1 MNNRI
6 HTTIILAA
14 AAFAACSGLERADI
28 VPATKTSRIM
38 LVREGAAD
46 VSVYA
51 FRRQG
56 AVFLFDTLF
65 REGWTPDGKLS
76 VRMPNGH
83 YKFLFAS
90 GAADRIA
97 LQPAPLTRQ
106 TSWEEASFVLLKNA
120 VVPGTCFPA
129 DELFLQY
136 PASDANTVYT
146 IDGAAQTVR
155 ARLTRAVCRIS
166 VTVKRGYH
174 DGTRYVEVPYA
185 KPQSVLDQIG
195 RIARAIDE
203 QQICGPSGDP
213 VRIEMFAHG
222 ALCMAVSGKCYLSLH
237 ETGCSANRGACRQI
251 CRRKY
256 TLTDVETG
264 AQLAAEGQYLLS
276 PKDLCTIDFL
286 DRFVGAG
293 VRVLKIEGRAR
304 GAEYVRRVVACYDR
318 ALRAM
323 ETGEYT
329 PELAAALKEELA
341 TVFNRGFWQGYYAG
355 APMAEHSEHY
365 GSSATR
371 RKVYVGRVTN
381 FFKKQS
387 VAEVWVEASPVRRG
401 DELFFQGPTTGV
413 VELTADPYVG
423 NAPAQEAVQGVFCSL
438 KTPSLVRRGD
448 QLYRMVP
455 ADASNSQPD

>member
-14 AAFAACSGLERADI
+14 AAFAACAVVERAAL
-28 VPATKTSRIM
+28 VPSSLTSRF
-38 LVREGAAD
+38 LLSREGAAD
-46 VSVYA
+46 VSAFA

-106 TSWEEASFVLLKNA
+106 TSWEEAAFVLRKNA

-195 RIARAIDE
+195 RIELSADHTGLRVNP
-203 QQICGPSGDP
+203 GGSSGTAT
-213 VRIEMFAHG
+213 VTA
-222 ALCMAVSGKCYLSLH
+222 
-237 ETGCSANRGACRQI
+237 
-251 CRRKY
+251 
-256 TLTDVETG
+256 TLT
-264 AQLAAEGQYLLS
+264 AADYAELTDGGFVRLEG
-276 PKDLCTIDFL
+276 PFVIPPADGGEVGL
-286 DRFVGAG
+286 DITVVPAAG
-293 VRVLKIEGRAR
+293 
-304 GAEYVRRVVACYDR
+304 
-318 ALRAM
+318 
-323 ETGEYT
+323 
-329 PELAAALKEELA
+329 AALQPVQLRLTGKAERNKQLEITLWITLDYPVIGVEIQTAPITEEQDGD
-341 TVFNRGFWQGYYAG
+341 T
-355 APMAEHSEHY
+355 
-365 GSSATR
+365 GSW
-371 RKVYVGRVTN
+371 
-381 FFKKQS
+381 
-387 VAEVWVEASPVRRG
+387 E
-401 DELFFQGPTTGV
+401 
-413 VELTADPYVG
+413 
-423 NAPAQEAVQGVFCSL
+423 
-438 KTPSLVRRGD
+438 
-448 QLYRMVP
+448 
-455 ADASNSQPD
+455 

>member
-1 MNNRI
+1 MKRYDI
-6 HTTIILAA
+6 EIMAPVGSYESLAA
-14 AAFAACSGLERADI
+14 AIRAGADAVYFGVGKLNMRSASAANFTLDDLGRI
-28 VPATKTSRIM
+28 VASARKAGVKTYLTVNTI
-38 LVREGAAD
+38 VYEDEIAD
-46 VSVYA
+46 VH
-51 FRRQG
+51 
-56 AVFLFDTLF
+56 AVID
-65 REGWTPDGKLS
+65 RAKKEGVD
-76 VRMPNGH
+76 
-83 YKFLFAS
+83 
-90 GAADRIA
+90 
-97 LQPAPLTRQ
+97 
-106 TSWEEASFVLLKNA
+106 A
-120 VVPGTCFPA
+120 VI
-129 DELFLQY
+129 
-136 PASDANTVYT
+136 ASDMAAILYARRIGQEVHISTQSNISNSEAVRFYAQWADTVVLARELSLEQV
-146 IDGAAQTVR
+146 AAIR
-155 ARLTRAVCRIS
+155 RRI
-166 VTVKRGYH
+166 VEDDIRGPR
-174 DGTRYVEVPYA
+174 GELVE
-185 KPQSVLDQIG
+185 
-195 RIARAIDE
+195 
-203 QQICGPSGDP
+203 
-213 VRIEMFAHG
+213 IEMFAHG

-304 GAEYVRRVVACYDR
+304 GAEYVKRVVACYDR

>member
-1 MNNRI
+1 MKRYDI
-6 HTTIILAA
+6 EIMAPVGSYESLAA
-14 AAFAACSGLERADI
+14 AIRAGADAVYFGVGKLNMRSASAANFTLDDLGRI
-28 VPATKTSRIM
+28 VASARKAGVKTYLTVNTI
-38 LVREGAAD
+38 VYEDEIAD
-46 VSVYA
+46 VH
-51 FRRQG
+51 
-56 AVFLFDTLF
+56 AVID
-65 REGWTPDGKLS
+65 RAKKEGVD
-76 VRMPNGH
+76 
-83 YKFLFAS
+83 
-90 GAADRIA
+90 
-97 LQPAPLTRQ
+97 
-106 TSWEEASFVLLKNA
+106 A
-120 VVPGTCFPA
+120 VI
-129 DELFLQY
+129 
-136 PASDANTVYT
+136 ASDMAAILYARRIGQEVHISTQSNISNSEAVRFYAQWADTVVLARELSLEQV
-146 IDGAAQTVR
+146 AAIR
-155 ARLTRAVCRIS
+155 RRI
-166 VTVKRGYH
+166 VEDDIRGPR
-174 DGTRYVEVPYA
+174 GELVE
-185 KPQSVLDQIG
+185 
-195 RIARAIDE
+195 
-203 QQICGPSGDP
+203 
-213 VRIEMFAHG
+213 IEMFAHG

>member
-28 VPATKTSRIM
+28 VPATETSRIM

-106 TSWEEASFVLLKNA
+106 TSWEEAAFVLRENTA
-120 VVPGTCFPA
+120 VPGTCFPA

-155 ARLTRAVCRIS
+155 ARLARCLPDLGHRQARLPRRHAIRRGSLCQTAIRARPDRPHRTLGRPHGPARESRRKQRNGHGDGDTHSGGLCGTYRRGICPARRAFRHS
-166 VTVKRGYH
+166 ARRRRGGRPGYH
-174 DGTRYVEVPYA
+174 
-185 KPQSVLDQIG
+185 G
-195 RIARAIDE
+195 RPR
-203 QQICGPSGDP
+203 G
-213 VRIEMFAHG
+213 
-222 ALCMAVSGKCYLSLH
+222 
-237 ETGCSANRGACRQI
+237 GCSCA
-251 CRRKY
+251 
-256 TLTDVETG
+256 
-264 AQLAAEGQYLLS
+264 
-276 PKDLCTIDFL
+276 
-286 DRFVGAG
+286 
-293 VRVLKIEGRAR
+293 
-304 GAEYVRRVVACYDR
+304 
-318 ALRAM
+318 
-323 ETGEYT
+323 
-329 PELAAALKEELA
+329 
-341 TVFNRGFWQGYYAG
+341 
-355 APMAEHSEHY
+355 
-365 GSSATR
+365 
-371 RKVYVGRVTN
+371 
-381 FFKKQS
+381 
-387 VAEVWVEASPVRRG
+387 
-401 DELFFQGPTTGV
+401 
-413 VELTADPYVG
+413 
-423 NAPAQEAVQGVFCSL
+423 
-438 KTPSLVRRGD
+438 
-448 QLYRMVP
+448 
-455 ADASNSQPD
+455 

>member
-28 VPATKTSRIM
+28 VPATETSRIM

-106 TSWEEASFVLLKNA
+106 TSWEEAAFVLRENTA
-120 VVPGTCFPA
+120 VPGTCFPA

-195 RIARAIDE
+195 RIELSADHTGLRVNP
-203 QQICGPSGDP
+203 GGSSGTAT
-213 VRIEMFAHG
+213 VTA
-222 ALCMAVSGKCYLSLH
+222 
-237 ETGCSANRGACRQI
+237 
-251 CRRKY
+251 
-256 TLTDVETG
+256 TLT
-264 AQLAAEGQYLLS
+264 AADYAELTDGGFVRLEG
-276 PKDLCTIDFL
+276 PFGGEVGL
-286 DRFVGAG
+286 DITVVPAAG
-293 VRVLKIEGRAR
+293 
-304 GAEYVRRVVACYDR
+304 
-318 ALRAM
+318 
-323 ETGEYT
+323 
-329 PELAAALKEELA
+329 AALQPVQLRLTGKAERNKQLDITLWITSDYPVIGVEIQTTPITEE
-341 TVFNRGFWQGYYAG
+341 QD
-355 APMAEHSEHY
+355 
-365 GSSATR
+365 
-371 RKVYVGRVTN
+371 
-381 FFKKQS
+381 
-387 VAEVWVEASPVRRG
+387 G
-401 DELFFQGPTTGV
+401 DTGIW
-413 VELTADPYVG
+413 E
-423 NAPAQEAVQGVFCSL
+423 
-438 KTPSLVRRGD
+438 
-448 QLYRMVP
+448 
-455 ADASNSQPD
+455 

>member
-28 VPATKTSRIM
+28 VPATETSRIM

-106 TSWEEASFVLLKNA
+106 TSWEEAAFVLRKNA

-195 RIARAIDE
+195 RIELSADHTGLRVNP
-203 QQICGPSGDP
+203 GGSSGTAT
-213 VRIEMFAHG
+213 VTA
-222 ALCMAVSGKCYLSLH
+222 
-237 ETGCSANRGACRQI
+237 
-251 CRRKY
+251 
-256 TLTDVETG
+256 TLT
-264 AQLAAEGQYLLS
+264 AA
-276 PKDLCTIDFL
+276 D
-286 DRFVGAG
+286 
-293 VRVLKIEGRAR
+293 
-304 GAEYVRRVVACYDR
+304 
-318 ALRAM
+318 
-323 ETGEYT
+323 
-329 PELAAALKEELA
+329 
-341 TVFNRGFWQGYYAG
+341 YA
-355 APMAEHSEHY
+355 
-365 GSSATR
+365 
-371 RKVYVGRVTN
+371 
-381 FFKKQS
+381 
-387 VAEVWVEASPVRRG
+387 
-401 DELFFQGPTTGV
+401 
-413 VELTADPYVG
+413 ELTDGGFVRLEGPFVIPPPTAGRSAWISRSFPRREPPC
-423 NAPAQEAVQGVFCSL
+423 NRCSC
-438 KTPSLVRRGD
+438 
-448 QLYRMVP
+448 
-455 ADASNSQPD
+455 A

>member
-106 TSWEEASFVLLKNA
+106 TSWEEAAFVL
-120 VVPGTCFPA
+120 PGTCFPA

-195 RIARAIDE
+195 RIELSADHTGLRVNP
-203 QQICGPSGDP
+203 GGSSGTAT
-213 VRIEMFAHG
+213 VTA
-222 ALCMAVSGKCYLSLH
+222 
-237 ETGCSANRGACRQI
+237 
-251 CRRKY
+251 
-256 TLTDVETG
+256 TLT
-264 AQLAAEGQYLLS
+264 AADYAELTDGGFVRLEG
-276 PKDLCTIDFL
+276 PFVIPPADGGEVGL
-286 DRFVGAG
+286 DITVVPAAG
-293 VRVLKIEGRAR
+293 
-304 GAEYVRRVVACYDR
+304 
-318 ALRAM
+318 
-323 ETGEYT
+323 
-329 PELAAALKEELA
+329 AALQPVQLRLTGKAERNKQLEITLWITLDYPVIGVEIQTAPITEE
-341 TVFNRGFWQGYYAG
+341 QD
-355 APMAEHSEHY
+355 
-365 GSSATR
+365 
-371 RKVYVGRVTN
+371 
-381 FFKKQS
+381 
-387 VAEVWVEASPVRRG
+387 G
-401 DELFFQGPTTGV
+401 DTGIW
-413 VELTADPYVG
+413 E
-423 NAPAQEAVQGVFCSL
+423 
-438 KTPSLVRRGD
+438 
-448 QLYRMVP
+448 
-455 ADASNSQPD
+455 

>member
-28 VPATKTSRIM
+28 VPATETSRIM

-106 TSWEEASFVLLKNA
+106 TSWEEAAFVLRENTA
-120 VVPGTCFPA
+120 VPGTCFPA

-155 ARLTRAVCRIS
+155 
-166 VTVKRGYH
+166 GYH

-195 RIARAIDE
+195 RIELSADHTGLRVNP
-203 QQICGPSGDP
+203 GGSSGTAT
-213 VRIEMFAHG
+213 VTA
-222 ALCMAVSGKCYLSLH
+222 
-237 ETGCSANRGACRQI
+237 
-251 CRRKY
+251 
-256 TLTDVETG
+256 TLT
-264 AQLAAEGQYLLS
+264 AA
-276 PKDLCTIDFL
+276 D
-286 DRFVGAG
+286 
-293 VRVLKIEGRAR
+293 
-304 GAEYVRRVVACYDR
+304 
-318 ALRAM
+318 
-323 ETGEYT
+323 
-329 PELAAALKEELA
+329 
-341 TVFNRGFWQGYYAG
+341 YA
-355 APMAEHSEHY
+355 
-365 GSSATR
+365 
-371 RKVYVGRVTN
+371 
-381 FFKKQS
+381 
-387 VAEVWVEASPVRRG
+387 
-401 DELFFQGPTTGV
+401 
-413 VELTADPYVG
+413 ELTDGGFVRLEGPFVIPPADGGEVG
-423 NAPAQEAVQGVFCSL
+423 LDITV
-438 KTPSLVRRGD
+438 
-448 QLYRMVP
+448 VP
-455 ADASNSQPD
+455 AAGKAERNKQLDITLWITSDYPVIGVEIQTTPITEEQDGDTGIWE

>member
-106 TSWEEASFVLLKNA
+106 TSWEEAAFVLRKNA

-195 RIARAIDE
+195 RIELSADHTGLRVNP
-203 QQICGPSGDP
+203 GGSSGTAT
-213 VRIEMFAHG
+213 VTA
-222 ALCMAVSGKCYLSLH
+222 
-237 ETGCSANRGACRQI
+237 
-251 CRRKY
+251 
-256 TLTDVETG
+256 TLT
-264 AQLAAEGQYLLS
+264 AADYAELTDGGEVG
-276 PKDLCTIDFL
+276 L
-286 DRFVGAG
+286 DITVVPAAG
-293 VRVLKIEGRAR
+293 
-304 GAEYVRRVVACYDR
+304 
-318 ALRAM
+318 
-323 ETGEYT
+323 
-329 PELAAALKEELA
+329 AALQPVQLRLTGKAERNKQLEITLWITLDYPVIGVEIQTAPITEE
-341 TVFNRGFWQGYYAG
+341 QD
-355 APMAEHSEHY
+355 
-365 GSSATR
+365 
-371 RKVYVGRVTN
+371 
-381 FFKKQS
+381 
-387 VAEVWVEASPVRRG
+387 G
-401 DELFFQGPTTGV
+401 DTGIW
-413 VELTADPYVG
+413 E
-423 NAPAQEAVQGVFCSL
+423 
-438 KTPSLVRRGD
+438 
-448 QLYRMVP
+448 
-455 ADASNSQPD
+455 